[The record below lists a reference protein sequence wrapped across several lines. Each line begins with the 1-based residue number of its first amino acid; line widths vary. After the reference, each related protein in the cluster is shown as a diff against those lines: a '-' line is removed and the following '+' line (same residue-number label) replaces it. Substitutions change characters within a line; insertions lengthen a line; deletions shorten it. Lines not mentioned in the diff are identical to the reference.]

1 MTRPSP
7 ISGSVALP
15 ARTPRRVRALT
26 LLLGVIA
33 GLFLLLAIPGGKAS
47 AHAAVVSSNP
57 AQGSIVQTAPNQVV
71 ITFSEHVQ
79 AVDSRIQVIDPN
91 GKKIGNGTPKVVGN
105 ELRIPVRTDGPHG
118 TYLVSFRVISADS
131 HPVGGGFVYSVGAP
145 SPGGAPKPVN
155 GGATDKLVATAV
167 SIEQFVGFGG
177 LILVVGPTLVLGA
190 LWPRRLDR
198 TGPTKLAFWG
208 LGTVIVGSL
217 LGIYLEAPYGNGGSL
232 FSAGW
237 SDVSDVLDSTY
248 GKAELIRIAV
258 ALVAGFLL
266 RPILAGRGGKWDRP
280 IIAMLGVVALLT
292 WPLSGHAGSSDV
304 AALTVIADAIHL
316 AAVAV
321 WVGGLVMLAVYLL
334 RKANS
339 RELTAILP
347 VWSNW
352 ATLAVTVLV
361 LAGAAQALIQIG
373 SFGALFHTTYGQL
386 VLVKIGLLAVILG
399 FANVA
404 RLIVQRHARMRAVT
418 TASVGNRVSVAA
430 GSGDASSH
438 DVVEACDLDGGDD
451 GGGDD
456 GDGDDGGG
464 DDGGGDAHDFDD
476 GEPPREIEAPQIRRL
491 RRSVVVELVLA
502 AVVLAATSILVQT
515 KPARSQ
521 AAENAITANSPASV
535 TLNSPIYSLQ
545 VDFSPIATGTEI
557 HMYAYNPQGAPL
569 KVVQWTVTAA
579 LPSKGIEATTVDN
592 LLPVTDSHAVAQA
605 TLPVK
610 GDWTFSF
617 TLRTSDIDEAT
628 VVTTVPIN

>member
-7 ISGSVALP
+7 TSASVALP
-15 ARTPRRVRALT
+15 ARTHRRVRALT
-26 LLLGVIA
+26 LLLGVLA
-33 GLFLLLAIPGGKAS
+33 GLFLLLAAPGGKAS

-57 AQGSIVQTAPNQVV
+57 AQGSIVQTAPSQVV

-105 ELRIPVRTDGPHG
+105 EVRIPVRSDGPHG

-131 HPVGGGFVYSVGAP
+131 HPVGGGFIYSVGAP

-217 LGIYLEAPYGNGGSL
+217 LGIYLEAPYGNGGTL

-248 GKAELIRIAV
+248 GKAELVRIAV
-258 ALVAGFLL
+258 ALVAGLLL

-418 TASVGNRVSVAA
+418 TANVGDRVSVAA
-430 GSGDASSH
+430 GSGGASGH
-438 DVVEACDLDGGDD
+438 DVAEARDLDGGD
-451 GGGDD
+451 GADD
-456 GDGDDGGG
+456 D
-464 DDGGGDAHDFDD
+464 
-476 GEPPREIEAPQIRRL
+476 EPPREIEAPQIRRL

-521 AAENAITANSPASV
+521 AAESAITANSPASV

-557 HMYAYNPQGAPL
+557 HMYVYNPQGAPL

>member
-1 MTRPSP
+1 MTWLR
-7 ISGSVALP
+7 I
-15 ARTPRRVRALT
+15 RALT
-26 LLLGVIA
+26 LLGGVVLGI
-33 GLFLLLAIPGGKAS
+33 GLILALPGGKAS
-47 AHAAVVSSNP
+47 AHAAVESTSP
-57 AQGSIVQTAPNQVV
+57 TQGAIVTSAPNQVV

-79 AVDSRIQVIDPN
+79 AVTSRIQVIDPD
-91 GKKIGNGTPKVVGN
+91 GKKIGNGTPKVVGDQ
-105 ELRIPVRTDGPHG
+105 LRIPVRTDGPRG
-118 TYLVSFRVISADS
+118 TYLVSYRVISADS

-145 SPGGAPKPVN
+145 TPGGAPKALN

-167 SIEQFVGFGG
+167 SVEQFIGFGG

-208 LGTVIVGSL
+208 LGAVVVASL

-237 SDVSDVLDSTY
+237 SEISDVLDTTY
-248 GKAELIRIAV
+248 GKAELVRIAV

-266 RPILAGRGGKWDRP
+266 RPTLAGRGGRWDRP
-280 IIAMLGVVALLT
+280 LLALLGVIAVLT

-304 AALTVIADAIHL
+304 AALTVVADAIHL
-316 AAVAV
+316 SAVAV
-321 WVGGLVMLAVYLL
+321 WLGGLVMLAAFLL

-352 ATLAVTVLV
+352 ATLSVAVLV
-361 LAGAAQALIQIG
+361 LAGAAQALIEIG

-399 FANVA
+399 FANAA
-404 RLIVQRHARMRAVT
+404 RLIVARHARLPA
-418 TASVGNRVSVAA
+418 AEGVGDRVPVPA
-430 GSGDASSH
+430 GGLPPDEFEDEDRPDQA
-438 DVVEACDLDGGDD
+438 DE
-451 GGGDD
+451 
-456 GDGDDGGG
+456 GDGSDEPG
-464 DDGGGDAHDFDD
+464 DQPDEPGAADL
-476 GEPPREIEAPQIRRL
+476 PPREIEARHVRRL
-491 RRSVVVELVLA
+491 RRSVVVELGIAVL
-502 AVVLAATSILVQT
+502 VLVASSILVQT

-521 AAENAITANSPASV
+521 AAENAVTANSPASV
-535 TLNSPIYSLQ
+535 TLNSPLYSLQ
-545 VDFSPIATGTEI
+545 VDFAPIPTGTEI
-557 HMYAYNPQGAPL
+557 HMFAYTPQGAPL

-579 LPSKGIEATTVDN
+579 MPSKGIEPTTVDN
-592 LLPVTDSHAVAQA
+592 LLAVTDAHAIAQA

-617 TLRTSDIDEAT
+617 TLRTSEIDEAT
-628 VVTTVPIN
+628 VTTTVPIT